1 MSYNHNYKQQQ
12 RQKWLDN
19 KRSNEDWYMTES
31 KKKKRKSLSKRL
43 KMQQNGGRYVHVL
56 DDEMVDNLCN
66 MLKSIDDDDIAL
78 AKEIVFKSKMSNDHI
93 TRFVNEHLDIL
104 LGYTYSNNPRMTI
117 YSNGHVGIGNAYS
130 SHSLS
135 ISGTSTATVSTSGYI
150 SSGTSTNN
158 AVTYTYTI

>member
-1 MSYNHNYKQQQ
+1 MSYNHNHAYQN

-56 DDEMVDNLCN
+56 DDEMIDNLCN
-66 MLKSIDDDDIAL
+66 MLKSTDDDDITL
-78 AKEIVFKSKMSNDHI
+78 AKEIIFKSKMSNNHI

-104 LGYTYSNNPRMTI
+104 LGYSNNPRMTI

-135 ISGTSTATVSTSGYI
+135 ISGTSTTTMATSGYI
-150 SSGTSTNN
+150 STGTSTNN

>member
-1 MSYNHNYKQQQ
+1 MSYNHNYAYRN

-19 KRSNEDWYMTES
+19 KRLNEDWFMMD

-43 KMQQNGGRYVHVL
+43 KMQQNGGRYIHVL
-56 DDEMVDNLCN
+56 DNEMVDNLCN
-66 MLKSIDDDDIAL
+66 MLKSTDNDDITL
-78 AKEIVFKSKMSNDHI
+78 AKEIIFKSKMSNDHI
-93 TRFVNEHLDIL
+93 TRFVNEHLNIL
-104 LGYTYSNNPRMTI
+104 LGYSDNPRMTI
-117 YSNGHVGIGNAYS
+117 HSNGFVGIGNAYS

-158 AVTYTYTI
+158 AVTYAYTI

>member
-1 MSYNHNYKQQQ
+1 M
-12 RQKWLDN
+12 D
-19 KRSNEDWYMTES
+19 
-31 KKKKRKSLSKRL
+31 KKKKRKELSKRL
-43 KMQQNGGRYVHVL
+43 KKQQYIGRYVHVL
-56 DDEMVDNLCN
+56 DNEMVDNLCN

-78 AKEIVFKSKMSNDHI
+78 AKEIIFKSKMSNDHI

-117 YSNGHVGIGNAYS
+117 YSNGHIGIGNAYS

-135 ISGTSTATVSTSGYI
+135 ISGTTTTMATSGYI
-150 SSGTSTNN
+150 STGTSTNN

>member
-1 MSYNHNYKQQQ
+1 M
-12 RQKWLDN
+12 D
-19 KRSNEDWYMTES
+19 
-31 KKKKRKSLSKRL
+31 KKKKRKELSKRL
-43 KMQQNGGRYVHVL
+43 KKQQYIGRYVHVL
-56 DDEMVDNLCN
+56 DNEMVDNLCN

-104 LGYTYSNNPRMTI
+104 LGYTYSNNSQMTI

-150 SSGTSTNN
+150 STGTSTNN

>member
-1 MSYNHNYKQQQ
+1 M
-12 RQKWLDN
+12 D
-19 KRSNEDWYMTES
+19 
-31 KKKKRKSLSKRL
+31 KKKKRKELSKRL
-43 KMQQNGGRYVHVL
+43 KKQQYIGRYVHVL
-56 DDEMVDNLCN
+56 DNEMVDNLCN

-117 YSNGHVGIGNAYS
+117 HSNGFVGIGNAYS
-130 SHSLS
+130 SSSLS
-135 ISGTSTATVSTSGYI
+135 ISGTTTTMATSGYI

>member
-1 MSYNHNYKQQQ
+1 MSYNHNHAYQN

-19 KRSNEDWYMTES
+19 KRSNEEWYMIES

-66 MLKSIDDDDIAL
+66 MLKSTDDDDITL
-78 AKEIVFKSKMSNDHI
+78 AKEIIFKSKMSNDHI
-93 TRFVNEHLDIL
+93 ARFVNEYLNVL
-104 LGYTYSNNPRMTI
+104 LGYSDYNNPRMTI
-117 YSNGHVGIGNAYS
+117 HSNGFVGIGNAYS
-130 SHSLS
+130 SSSLS
-135 ISGTSTATVSTSGYI
+135 ISGTTTTMATSGYI
-150 SSGTSTNN
+150 STGTSTNN